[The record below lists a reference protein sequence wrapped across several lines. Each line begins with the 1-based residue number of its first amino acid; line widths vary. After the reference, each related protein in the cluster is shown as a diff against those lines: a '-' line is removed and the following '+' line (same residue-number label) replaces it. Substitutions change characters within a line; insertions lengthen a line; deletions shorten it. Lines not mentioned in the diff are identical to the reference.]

1 VTGTS
6 LGSPPLGPPE
16 GSGATDPTR
25 TARETFASRFGA
37 IITMVG
43 VALGLG
49 NVWRFPYM
57 VGRYGGAAFVLFYV
71 LVVLVIGVP
80 GLMAEWA
87 LGRHTRR
94 GTVGAFARA
103 GLPGGRFAGWFF
115 FVIVI
120 AATAYYTNVIGWV
133 LYYAVGEVARAAG
146 AALDAS
152 HVLPPDTG
160 ISTRSLGLQ
169 MMCTAAVTLSC
180 VVVLLRGLRSGIER
194 ASRVVIPLLCV
205 ILVVLIVRSLTLPNA
220 WTGVEWYILKFEMAD
235 LTPRVMMAA
244 IGHTV
249 FSLSL
254 GGTFMVV
261 YGSYLTDRDSLAA
274 NAGWTTFGDTF
285 SGLLAGLAI
294 FPAVFALGLEPNSGP
309 GLIFATLPKVF
320 AAIPVGWVFGVLFFV
335 GWLGAGYLSGLA
347 AFEVLVAG
355 LTDNTALSR
364 RQAVWLVAAVVF
376 VVAIPPMLNNAVFI
390 PWDLTFGSGMQ
401 TLGALVAA
409 VTVGWAMDRSEAIR
423 ALSAGGDRPVPQ
435 WLYLWIRWV
444 IPGALLMVG
453 VWWLLTEALRT
464 VRGV

>member
-1 VTGTS
+1 MTGKS
-6 LGSPPLGPPE
+6 LGSPPANAPQESLAADV
-16 GSGATDPTR
+16 SHA
-25 TARETFASRFGA
+25 ARETFASRFGA
-37 IITMVG
+37 IITMIG

-133 LYYAVGEVARAAG
+133 LYYAIGELGRAVGAG
-146 AALDAS
+146 LDTS
-152 HVLPPDTG
+152 QVLPPDTG
-160 ISTRSLGLQ
+160 VSARSLTLQ
-169 MMCTAAVTLSC
+169 MVCTAAVTLSC

-205 ILVVLIVRSLTLPNA
+205 ILVVLIARALTLPNA
-220 WTGVEWYILKFEMAD
+220 AAGVEWYILKFQLSD

-261 YGSYLTDRDSLAA
+261 YGSYLTDRDSLTA

-320 AAIPVGWVFGVLFFV
+320 AAIPLGWLFGLLFFV
-335 GWLGAGYLSGLA
+335 GLLGAGYLSGLA

-355 LTDNTALSR
+355 LTDNTALGR
-364 RQAVWLVAAVVF
+364 RRAVWLVAAVVF
-376 VVAIPPMLNNAVFI
+376 VVAIPPMVNNAVFV

-409 VTVGWAMDRSEAIR
+409 VTVGWAMDRGEAIR
-423 ALSAGGDRPVPQ
+423 ALSAGGERPVPP

-453 VWWLLTEALRT
+453 VWWLLTEALRI
-464 VRGV
+464 VR

>member
-1 VTGTS
+1 VGGVS
-6 LGSPPLGPPE
+6 HVI
-16 GSGATDPTR
+16 
-25 TARETFASRFGA
+25 RETFASRAGA

-57 VGRYGGAAFVLFYV
+57 VGRYGGAAFVLFYL

-133 LYYAVGEVARAAG
+133 LYHAVGEVVRAGGG
-146 AALDAS
+146 AVDAS
-152 HVLPPDTG
+152 RILPPDSG
-160 ISTRSLGLQ
+160 IATQSLSLQ
-169 MMCTAAVTLSC
+169 LVCTAAVTLSC
-180 VVVLLRGLRSGIER
+180 VFVLLRGLRSGIER
-194 ASRVVIPLLCV
+194 ASRIVIPLLCV
-205 ILVVLIVRSLTLPNA
+205 ILGVLILRALTLPNA
-220 WTGVEWYILKFEMAD
+220 WAGVEWYILKFELSD

-244 IGHTV
+244 IGHAV

-261 YGSYLTDRDSLAA
+261 YGSYLRDEDSLTA
-274 NAGWTTFGDTF
+274 NAGWTTFGDTV

-309 GLIFATLPKVF
+309 GLIFATLPQVF
-320 AAIPVGWVFGVLFFV
+320 AAIPLGWVFGLLFFV
-335 GWLGAGYLSGLA
+335 GLLGAGYLSGLA

-355 LTDNTALSR
+355 LTDNTALGR
-364 RQAVWLVAAVVF
+364 RKAVWLVAAVVF
-376 VVAIPPMLNNAVFI
+376 FVAIPPMLNNRVFV

-409 VTVGWAMDRSEAIR
+409 VTVGWAMQRSEAIR
-423 ALSAGGDRPVPQ
+423 ALSAGGARPVPG
-435 WLYLWIRWV
+435 WLYHWIRWV
-444 IPGALLMVG
+444 IPGALLLVG
-453 VWWLLTEALRT
+453 AWWLLTEAL
-464 VRGV
+464 G

>member
-6 LGSPPLGPPE
+6 LGSPP
-16 GSGATDPTR
+16 GSRREPSPAGGVANVI
-25 TARETFASRFGA
+25 RETFASRAGA
-37 IITMVG
+37 IITLIG

-57 VGRYGGAAFVLFYV
+57 VGRYGGAAFVLFYL
-71 LVVLVIGVP
+71 LVVLVIGIP

-133 LYYAVGEVARAAG
+133 LYYAIAELVRAAG
-146 AALDAS
+146 GVIDAS
-152 HVLPPDTG
+152 RVLPPDTG
-160 ISTRSLGLQ
+160 IALQSLGLQ
-169 MMCTAAVTLSC
+169 LVCTAAVTLSC
-180 VVVLLRGLRSGIER
+180 VYVLLRGLRRGIER
-194 ASRVVIPLLCV
+194 ASRIVIPLLCL
-205 ILVVLIVRSLTLPNA
+205 ILGVLIVRALTLPNA
-220 WTGVEWYILKFEMAD
+220 LAGLEWYILKFELSD

-244 IGHTV
+244 IGHAV

-261 YGSYLTDRDSLAA
+261 YGSYLRDEDSLTA
-274 NAGWTTFGDTF
+274 NAGWTTFGDTV

-309 GLIFATLPKVF
+309 GLIFATLPQVF
-320 AAIPVGWVFGVLFFV
+320 AAIPLGWVFGLLFFV
-335 GWLGAGYLSGLA
+335 GLLGAGYLSGLA

-355 LTDNTALSR
+355 LTDNTGLGR
-364 RQAVWLVAAVVF
+364 RKSVWLIAAIVF
-376 VVAIPPMLNNAVFI
+376 FVAIPPMLNNRVFV

-409 VTVGWAMDRSEAIR
+409 VTVGWAMQRSEAIR
-423 ALSAGGDRPVPQ
+423 ALSAGGARPVPT
-435 WLYLWIRWV
+435 WLYHWIRWV
-444 IPGALLMVG
+444 IPGALLLVG
-453 VWWLLTEALRT
+453 AWWLLTEAL
-464 VRGV
+464 

>member
-1 VTGTS
+1 MTGTS
-6 LGSPPLGPPE
+6 LGSPP
-16 GSGATDPTR
+16 GSRREPSPAGGVANVI
-25 TARETFASRFGA
+25 RETFASRAGA
-37 IITMVG
+37 IITLIG

-57 VGRYGGAAFVLFYV
+57 VGRYGGAAFVLFYL
-71 LVVLVIGVP
+71 LVVLVIGIP

-133 LYYAVGEVARAAG
+133 LYYAIAELVRAAG
-146 AALDAS
+146 GVIDAS
-152 HVLPPDTG
+152 RVLPPDTG
-160 ISTRSLGLQ
+160 IALQSLGLQ
-169 MMCTAAVTLSC
+169 LVCTAAVTLSC
-180 VVVLLRGLRSGIER
+180 VYVLLRGLRRGIER
-194 ASRVVIPLLCV
+194 ASRIVIPLLCL
-205 ILVVLIVRSLTLPNA
+205 ILGVLIVRALTLPNA
-220 WTGVEWYILKFEMAD
+220 LAGLEWYILKFELSD

-244 IGHTV
+244 IGHAV

-261 YGSYLTDRDSLAA
+261 YGSYLRDEDSLTA
-274 NAGWTTFGDTF
+274 NAGWTTFGDTV

-309 GLIFATLPKVF
+309 GLIFATLPQVF
-320 AAIPVGWVFGVLFFV
+320 AAIPLGWVFGLLFFV
-335 GWLGAGYLSGLA
+335 GLLGAGYLSGLA

-355 LTDNTALSR
+355 LTDNTGLGR
-364 RQAVWLVAAVVF
+364 RKSVWLIAAIVF
-376 VVAIPPMLNNAVFI
+376 FVAIPPMLNNRVFV

-409 VTVGWAMDRSEAIR
+409 VTVGWAMQRSEAIR
-423 ALSAGGDRPVPQ
+423 ALSAGGARPVPT
-435 WLYLWIRWV
+435 WLYHWIRWV
-444 IPGALLMVG
+444 IPGALLLVG
-453 VWWLLTEALRT
+453 AWWLLTEAL
-464 VRGV
+464 